1 MSNLQ
6 PFRRL
11 LPSSPLS
18 LCMKWSSG
26 VQRETCCCLLW
37 PFGPATNG
45 KTVKIANKHKNLCA
59 NCASTLNGYAQDENL
74 WAGDILANL
83 RSPNHQ
89 WLVRAVCT
97 LYIHISHIPYYQ
109 LQDSA
114 VHWSEVGVL
123 GGGGSPS
130 ASCCCCCC
138 LVTFIL
144 PSMTFFSP
152 APPLLADAAFWGNRG
167 ATRCRHSY
175 ILKGGAGLCRQSWI
189 FDRKIV

>member
-97 LYIHISHIPYYQ
+97 LYVHSMLHISHIPYYQ
-109 LQDSA
+109 LTRQCSSLKQGRGIRWWWQPLRLLLLLLLLG
-114 VHWSEVGVL
+114 HILIPSFCPQWHFSTLLPPCLQMLLSGETGVRL
-123 GGGGSPS
+123 G
-130 ASCCCCCC
+130 
-138 LVTFIL
+138 
-144 PSMTFFSP
+144 
-152 APPLLADAAFWGNRG
+152 ADIH
-167 ATRCRHSY
+167 TS
-175 ILKGGAGLCRQSWI
+175 
-189 FDRKIV
+189 